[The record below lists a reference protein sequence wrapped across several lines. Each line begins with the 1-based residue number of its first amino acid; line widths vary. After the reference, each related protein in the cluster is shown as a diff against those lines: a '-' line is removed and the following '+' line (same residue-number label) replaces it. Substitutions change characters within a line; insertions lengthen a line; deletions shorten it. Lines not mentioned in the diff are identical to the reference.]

1 MAISDELN
9 TLRSIK
15 EAIKIAIE
23 DKVVS
28 VTSNV
33 FELYPDYI
41 SQISEHN
48 NIWQII
54 QSAIP
59 LTDVVLHL
67 LDCALISG
75 SGSYL
80 DFVDYIS
87 NLDLMGN
94 YFYTE
99 AEWQQAITN
108 YGVCGKFFYDST
120 KGDWKKFPG
129 NWAFHIE
136 IYNFYHFPLGNILF
150 QKENLQFL
158 LFYCE
163 ILNFPEIFFWYP

>member
-48 NIWQII
+48 NI
-54 QSAIP
+54 
-59 LTDVVLHL
+59 
-67 LDCALISG
+67 
-75 SGSYL
+75 
-80 DFVDYIS
+80 
-87 NLDLMGN
+87 
-94 YFYTE
+94 
-99 AEWQQAITN
+99 
-108 YGVCGKFFYDST
+108 
-120 KGDWKKFPG
+120 
-129 NWAFHIE
+129 
-136 IYNFYHFPLGNILF
+136 
-150 QKENLQFL
+150 
-158 LFYCE
+158 
-163 ILNFPEIFFWYP
+163 